1 MKRPA
6 IPAAACE
13 PDRRIAVDAPN
24 LRLDGVR
31 SVGDGGKVDN
41 RSKAV
46 DERAAIEFGGDIR
59 DEDLIQLGRNRARRD
74 QPPYRGAD
82 RVAAREQRA
91 AKGSADEAR
100 RAGDENAHMNR
111 RKGAAFP

>member
-1 MKRPA
+1 MG
-6 IPAAACE
+6 
-13 PDRRIAVDAPN
+13 DRREVDDRAN
-24 LRLDGVR
+24 
-31 SVGDGGKVDN
+31 
-41 RSKAV
+41 AV

-59 DEDLIQLGRNRARRD
+59 DEDLIQLGRNRARRGG
-74 QPPYRGAD
+74 PPYRGAD

-100 RAGDENAHMNR
+100 RTGDENAHVNR